1 MTTTVATASTLSTA
15 DKLRALIS
23 STGDV
28 REFTLQVLVDFLT
41 EQLAVSD
48 NKVTQYAAPNA
59 TGFSVSVT
67 DSSQS
72 TWLKIT
78 PAAGYAAG
86 TIVLPAVANCADK
99 QEILVTCTQS
109 VSTLTI
115 TPNGST
121 VYGGP
126 TSLSA
131 NGHFTLR
138 FDAQDSTWN
147 RVG

>member
-1 MTTTVATASTLSTA
+1 MTTVATASSLTTA

-23 STGDV
+23 NTGDV
-28 REFTLQVLVDFLT
+28 REFTLSVLVEFLT

-59 TGFSVSVT
+59 TEFSISVT

-86 TIVLPAVANCADK
+86 TIVLPAVANCEDK
-99 QEILVTCTQS
+99 QELLVTCTQS
-109 VSTLTI
+109 VGTLT
-115 TPNGST
+115 TNANGST
-121 VYGGP
+121 VYGAP

-131 NGHFTLR
+131 NGYFTLR